1 MTAVIPPGNESLAGT
16 EADVITAFKESLAI
30 EDEDA
35 AAVHIEV
42 GVGGRGGSEGGIRA
56 TPMLLHCTST

>member
-42 GVGGRGGSEGGIRA
+42 GVGGRGAGKGG
-56 TPMLLHCTST
+56 